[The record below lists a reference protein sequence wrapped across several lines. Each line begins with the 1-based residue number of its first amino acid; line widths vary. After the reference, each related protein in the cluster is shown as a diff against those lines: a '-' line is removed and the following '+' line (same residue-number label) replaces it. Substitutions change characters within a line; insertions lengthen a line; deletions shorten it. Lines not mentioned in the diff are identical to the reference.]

1 MMVSCQLGKL
11 KFHCA
16 RKTLFRVEFLGHFL
30 AHTIGFYQ
38 KYYHFLNCAS
48 VASLGTFLNCFIHF
62 PKLNF

>member
-11 KFHCA
+11 KFHCT

-38 KYYHFLNCAS
+38 KYYHF
-48 VASLGTFLNCFIHF
+48 
-62 PKLNF
+62 